1 MDKLGTKPDLIFFLS
16 IPVILLI
23 GIMSGG
29 ATLDINVHDTYFVI
43 AHFHIAV
50 LISILFGII
59 GVGYWIMKKA
69 NRKLSKW
76 LNWTHIVLTI
86 GGLIAIFGI
95 SYLSLGSDTHSQF
108 PYFDELERK
117 NSILTSII
125 FIVIFGQL
133 MYLINLIIGIFIK
146 NKTDS

>member
-1 MDKLGTKPDLIFFLS
+1 MHKLITKPDLIFFLL
-16 IPVILLI
+16 IPVILLM
-23 GIMSGG
+23 GIMSGDT
-29 ATLDINVHDTYFVI
+29 TLEINIHDTYFVI
-43 AHFHIAV
+43 AHFHVAV

-59 GVGYWIMKKA
+59 GVGYWLMKKS

-86 GGLIAIFGI
+86 GGLIAIFRI
-95 SYLSLGSDTHSQF
+95 PYLSLGSDTQSQF
-108 PYFDELERK
+108 PHFDELEKK

-125 FIVIFGQL
+125 LIITFGQL